1 MTMTATG
8 WTDLAVTFLLRS
20 TESLP
25 LSASPLYPSREE
37 VLLFSVS
44 AMTRTSR
51 GGEEAKTQNSR
62 LKNYAALIF
71 LKKWATLKQFIIHP
85 SHTRVFSVE
94 RDDPGTVIYGTLFSG
109 KGKFCEWVD
118 REA

>member
-1 MTMTATG
+1 MTATG

-44 AMTRTSR
+44 AMTRNVQR
-51 GGEEAKTQNSR
+51 GGGGENAEQPPKELRSPYIPQGMGDFET
-62 LKNYAALIF
+62 
-71 LKKWATLKQFIIHP
+71 IHNP
-85 SHTRVFSVE
+85 PFT
-94 RDDPGTVIYGTLFSG
+94 Y
-109 KGKFCEWVD
+109 
-118 REA
+118 